1 MIRQSDLQE
10 TFDRIW
16 SEIRGAKLAGGQARN
31 EASAHSVALARH
43 ALRLA
48 AESGS
53 ERFLVD
59 AWRMLAITLN
69 ANEQY
74 QEAISYYQRAIE
86 KFEETGE
93 RALAASM
100 RIGYV
105 AVLANTGRHREALEA
120 ATPAEIWFEKNL
132 DEHARARLLI
142 SIGFVYAQLNDYEKA
157 AEAYSKARRIFETLD
172 DKEGIARTSL
182 NLANALSNM
191 DQFEQAEDFYEQC
204 RKLSDELRFHDL
216 SAEAGYNR
224 AYLQYLRGRYSD
236 ALNSFGRL

>member
-1 MIRQSDLQE
+1 MIPQSDLQE

-31 EASAHSVALARH
+31 EASAHSVSLARH

-48 AESGS
+48 SESGS

-105 AVLANTGRHREALEA
+105 AVLANTARHREALEA
-120 ATPAEIWFEKNL
+120 ATPAEIWFEKNR

-157 AEAYSKARRIFETLD
+157 AEAYSKARRPSLKSRRISAFMPPT
-172 DKEGIARTSL
+172 ASSSRPSTS
-182 NLANALSNM
+182 AS
-191 DQFEQAEDFYEQC
+191 
-204 RKLSDELRFHDL
+204 
-216 SAEAGYNR
+216 
-224 AYLQYLRGRYSD
+224 
-236 ALNSFGRL
+236 